1 MVRKLNESI
10 YDSQQELLK
19 TINNVEIVCNKLI
32 NALTATKSNYAN
44 RINEVIA
51 HLDDVD
57 ESEQKEMVFQELN
70 GNYGRLLH
78 ELNKA
83 DMSIKKALSYISDS
97 DYYVDWTDREDNE

>member
-1 MVRKLNESI
+1 MVKMLKENM
-10 YDSQQELLK
+10 YDPEQELSK
-19 TINNVEIVCNKLI
+19 TIIKIEKMCDKLV
-32 NALTATKSNYAN
+32 NTLDVTKEAYAN

-70 GNYGRLLH
+70 GNYGRLLQ

-83 DMSIKKALSYISDS
+83 NMSINKGIKYITDS
-97 DYYVDWTDREDNE
+97 DDYE